1 MEKILKKARM
11 ILRNVYVA
19 LGAAVMPVLIHAA
32 YGMRQPDS
40 YSYTVPVQGRIV
52 SEGTDEP
59 VAGIR
64 IVIRSGYIY
73 AGDNTDSDGRFLI
86 YVPEE
91 NLYSIE
97 FVDDDGFENDG
108 FFSHKNIRITRD
120 EIEKPLVVSLHR
132 ESQVAVIRGIV
143 RSKGIIGKRLS
154 GIRVYIRSMDGGIGE
169 SGHTTFMSGFEVL
182 SGRNGKFSIQVP
194 ERDTYI
200 IDFYDAKDLFQGKQ
214 ISVSSNE
221 IKRSLKVKLEKAV
234 KTANR

>member
-1 MEKILKKARM
+1 MEKILRKARM

-40 YSYTVPVQGRIV
+40 HIYTVPVQGRVV
-52 SEGTDEP
+52 SEETGEP
-59 VAGIR
+59 IAGINVKSR
-64 IVIRSGYIY
+64 YRYTV
-73 AGDNTDSDGRFLI
+73 TDSDGRFLI

-97 FVDDDGFENDG
+97 FVDNDGFENDG
-108 FFSHKNIRITRD
+108 FFSYKNMSISLD
-120 EIEKPLVVSLHR
+120 EIENPLVVSLHR

-154 GIRVYIRSMDGGIGE
+154 GINVSIHSMDGDIGE
-169 SGHTTFMSGFEVL
+169 SGYTTFMSGFNVL
-182 SGRNGKFSIQVP
+182 SGNNGKFSIQVP

-200 IDFYDAKDLFQGKQ
+200 INFYDAKNLFQGKR

-221 IKRSLKVKLEKAV
+221 IKRSLKVKLEKV
-234 KTANR
+234 SEGGK